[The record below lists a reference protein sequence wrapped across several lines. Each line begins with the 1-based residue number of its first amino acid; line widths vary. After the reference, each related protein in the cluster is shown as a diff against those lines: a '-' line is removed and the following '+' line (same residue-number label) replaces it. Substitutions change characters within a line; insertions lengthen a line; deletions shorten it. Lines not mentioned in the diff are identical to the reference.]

1 MIGTIRKHSKWL
13 WVVIATVTIISFLG
27 WSAYV
32 RTNNGGPA
40 ASNDLGSIY
49 GKKVSPQAFDEMRNE
64 VYLFYLFNTGEWPD
78 KNPNI
83 SKSDLERQIY
93 IRLMLAQKAE
103 TLGIHVSDD
112 AVVNAATA
120 ILHSFG
126 RNGQTVELSEF
137 AQRVLKPQGLTL
149 EDFENFVRLDL
160 ITEQMQ
166 RTMGLTGD
174 LITPQEAATIYQ
186 RENQELST
194 EIVNFSAS
202 NYLSQVTAT
211 PAAVAQ
217 FYTNY
222 LAEYR
227 LPDRVQVNY
236 VEFSLSNYLAE
247 SKAEWAKTNLDE
259 QVEAVYRQ
267 YGAQAFPEEKTPEA
281 AKAKIRETLI
291 EQRALA
297 KARDEANEFATT
309 VFNLNPNN
317 PKPED
322 LATVAKQK
330 GSVVKTTAPFD
341 SQYGPQEFAAP
352 EGFTTAA
359 FKLTSD
365 IPFSSPIIGHD
376 AVYVI
381 ALAKQLPSEIPSL
394 DQIRSRVTEDFKLR
408 EATMLAQSAGT
419 NFAHT
424 LTNQLAAG
432 KTFANACIAAGLKPQ
447 ILEPFSL
454 NTRELPNFSG
464 RAELNQIKQVA
475 FTTSVGHASDF
486 AETEDGGFILF
497 VQSKLPLDE
506 AKMKADLPQFTE
518 SLRRSRQ
525 FEQFNQWLMLEAN
538 RALKDTPIFRQAAAG
553 NPAP

>member
-1 MIGTIRKHSKWL
+1 MFRFFRKHQWIL
-13 WVVIATVTIISFLG
+13 IAALSITVISFLFWNIG
-27 WSAYV
+27 PSM
-32 RTNNGGPA
+32 RNNGGPA

-93 IRLMLAQKAE
+93 IRLMLVQKAE

-126 RNGQTVELSEF
+126 RNGQTVELSDF
-137 AQRVLKPQGLTL
+137 AQRVLQPQGLTL
-149 EDFENFVRLDL
+149 DDFENFVRLDL

-166 RTMGLTGD
+166 RTMGLIGD
-174 LITPQEAATIYQ
+174 LITPQEIAAIYE

-194 EIVNFSAS
+194 EIISFSAS
-202 NYLSQVTAT
+202 NYLSQVTVT

-309 VFNLNPNN
+309 VFNLNPSN

-330 GSVVKTTAPFD
+330 GFAVKTTAPFD
-341 SQYGPQEFAAP
+341 SQYGPQELVAP

-381 ALAKQLPSEIPSL
+381 ALARQLPSEIPPL
-394 DQIRSRVTEDFKLR
+394 DQIHARVTQDFQLR
-408 EATMLAQSAGT
+408 EATLLAQRAGT
-419 NFAHT
+419 NFVHT
-424 LTNQLAAG
+424 LANQMAAG
-432 KTFANACIAAGLKPQ
+432 KTFAAACIAAGLKPQ

-454 NTRELPNFSG
+454 NTRELPDFSD
-464 RAELNQIKQVA
+464 RAELNQLKQIA
-475 FTTSVGHASDF
+475 FTTPVGHASDF

-506 AKMKADLPQFTE
+506 AKMKTDLPQFTAT
-518 SLRRSRQ
+518 LRRSRQ
-525 FEQFNQWLMLEAN
+525 AELFDQWLMLEAN
-538 RALKDTPIFRQAAAG
+538 RTLKDTPIFRQAVAG
-553 NPAP
+553 NAAP